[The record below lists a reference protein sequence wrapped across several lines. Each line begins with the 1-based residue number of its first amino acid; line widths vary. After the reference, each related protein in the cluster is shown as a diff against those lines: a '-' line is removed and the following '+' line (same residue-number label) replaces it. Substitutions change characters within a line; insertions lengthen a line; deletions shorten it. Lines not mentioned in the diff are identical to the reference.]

1 VTRDE
6 FAATLGLDGQI
17 AADAYEVF
25 RGELR
30 APQKTLAARCADLAE
45 GLRQLDLT
53 EEVVYDAVQ
62 TLARERR
69 R

>member
-1 VTRDE
+1 MTSDE
-6 FAATLGLDGQI
+6 FAATLGLDGQL

-25 RGELR
+25 RDELR

-45 GLRQLDLT
+45 GLRRLDLT
-53 EEVVYDAVQ
+53 EEIVYDAVQ
-62 TLARERR
+62 TLAMERR